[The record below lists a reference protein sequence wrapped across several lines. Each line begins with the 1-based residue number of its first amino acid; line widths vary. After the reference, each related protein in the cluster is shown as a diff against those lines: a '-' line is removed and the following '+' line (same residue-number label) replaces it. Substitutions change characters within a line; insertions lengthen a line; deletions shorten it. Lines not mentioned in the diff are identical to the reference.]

1 MGLTWGHY
9 TFADR
14 TYFNL
19 RPVPIAMRV
28 HMDEVVADAYP
39 GLELVPVVVEGLDV
53 VRERE
58 DLEAHKRRL
67 EEEVRASGTADAIKD
82 EPLVRAYRDFFWSLG
97 IDPTKTRPAAEAL
110 VRRIARG
117 RPLPTINTA
126 VDAYNLASVESR
138 VAFAAFDT
146 AALHGDLVMRYAR
159 EGEAFM
165 GIGMDRPRV
174 LAGRELVIDDG
185 EELVAIYPY
194 RDADASKLT
203 LETTATLCLGCGV
216 PGMDGDVLRGATDL
230 AVGYLRRYCI
240 E

>member
-1 MGLTWGHY
+1 MTSGHY

-14 TYFNL
+14 MYFN
-19 RPVPIAMRV
+19 PGADSIAMRIDI
-28 HMDEVVADAYP
+28 DEVVAEAYT
-39 GLELVPVVVEGLDV
+39 GLELVPVVVEGLSV

-67 EEEVRASGTADAIKD
+67 EEEVRASGTADVIKD
-82 EPLVRAYRDFFWSLG
+82 EPLARAYRDFFWSLG

-138 VAFAAFDT
+138 VAFAAFDV

-159 EGEAFM
+159 EGEAFR
-165 GIGMDRPRV
+165 GIGMDKPKV
-174 LAGRELVIDDG
+174 LDGRELVIDDG
-185 EELVAIYPY
+185 TELVAIYPY

-203 LETTATLCLGCGV
+203 LATEATLCLGCGV
-216 PGMDGDVLRGATDL
+216 PGLDGDELGKATDL
-230 AVGYLRRYCI
+230 AVGYLRRYCTG
-240 E
+240 